1 MAACASHHSERNDSS
16 GCSNICLTFH
26 RDISGDED
34 VMLEDGL
41 LLILAGS
48 EEHVTPTDS
57 FKKELDLVEEM
68 KVQLQEITPAAVEL
82 LVLVPVQVPV
92 PVPTPSESE
101 ASRSKRKFARRA
113 IAKKDKEVKKAAK
126 AEKTSKKVAAKKLKA
141 G

>member
-1 MAACASHHSERNDSS
+1 MAAYASHHSERNDSS

-26 RDISGDED
+26 RDISGDEE

-41 LLILAGS
+41 LLLLAGS
-48 EEHVTPTDS
+48 EEHLTPIDS
-57 FKKELDLVEEM
+57 FKKELNLVEEM

-92 PVPTPSESE
+92 PTSS

-126 AEKTSKKVAAKKLKA
+126 AEKTSKRVAAKKLKA

>member
-1 MAACASHHSERNDSS
+1 M
-16 GCSNICLTFH
+16 
-26 RDISGDED
+26 
-34 VMLEDGL
+34 MLEDGL

-48 EEHVTPTDS
+48 EEHLTPPDS

-92 PVPTPSESE
+92 PTSS

-126 AEKTSKKVAAKKLKA
+126 AEKTSKRVAAKKLKA